1 MGKLR
6 INYEEIIKRLEDEGF
21 TEEEIKKIGHIFN
34 TFPFIVDVN
43 SGLVDV
49 GEHFNIKIYN
59 TMMKTPNK
67 KDYLYSGWF
76 DLYIDGLDHTKI
88 LSVELP
94 KLDIRTMDPLELKI
108 EMLTTDLGD
117 MKSEKS

>member
-1 MGKLR
+1 MSELR
-6 INYEEIIKRLEDEGF
+6 INYSEIIKRLEEEGF
-21 TEEEIKKIGHIFN
+21 TEEETDKIAKIFN
-34 TFPFIVDVN
+34 TFPFIVNIN

-59 TMMKTPNK
+59 TKMEMPKK
-67 KDYLYSGWF
+67 KDYIYSGWF
-76 DLYIDGLDHTKI
+76 DLNIEGLNPNKI

-117 MKSEKS
+117 IKIEES